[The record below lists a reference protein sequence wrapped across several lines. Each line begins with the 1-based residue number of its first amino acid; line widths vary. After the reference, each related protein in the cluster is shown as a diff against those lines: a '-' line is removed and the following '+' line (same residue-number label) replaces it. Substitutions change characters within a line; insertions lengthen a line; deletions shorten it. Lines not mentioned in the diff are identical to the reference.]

1 MQIFLIDP
9 RTLEI
14 FAIIGILGMLVLLVL
29 ASPSTVID
37 RTHTN
42 THTRTHACTHMQH
55 MYVDQL

>member
-37 RTHTN
+37 RTHT
-42 THTRTHACTHMQH
+42 HTRTHACMHTHAT
-55 MYVDQL
+55 YVDQL